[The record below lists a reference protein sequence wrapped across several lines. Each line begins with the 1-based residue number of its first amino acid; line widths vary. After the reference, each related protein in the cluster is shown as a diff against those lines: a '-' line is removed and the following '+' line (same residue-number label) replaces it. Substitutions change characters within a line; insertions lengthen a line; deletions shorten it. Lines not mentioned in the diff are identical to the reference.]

1 MTKKTIRVVG
11 AVIEDD
17 DQNILCAQR
26 PTGKNLALKWE
37 FPGGKIELGETPDE
51 ALKRELIEEM
61 SLTISIGE
69 KITTTTYEYDF
80 GIVELTTYYS
90 KILAGEIQLLE
101 HVQMKWVN
109 PEEIEKLDW
118 APADIPAIEII
129 KQKNGNK
136 GIGSVN

>member
-17 DQNILCAQR
+17 DENILCAQR
-26 PTGKNLALKWE
+26 PEGKNLALKWE
-37 FPGGKIELGETPDE
+37 FPGGKIEKDETPAD
-51 ALKRELIEEM
+51 ALKRELVEEM
-61 SLTISIGE
+61 ALTISIGQ
-69 KITTTTYEYDF
+69 KITSTTYEYDF

-101 HVQMKWVN
+101 HVQMKWVK

-129 KQKNGNK
+129 KRKSGNR
-136 GIGSVN
+136 V